1 MPSSICNSSHASMQ
15 DATSVG
21 YTCSMQMHHA
31 LDKADNVADSQWNTQ
46 YISFKLEL
54 SSIESPRAKERVPDI

>member
-1 MPSSICNSSHASMQ
+1 MQ